1 MREDTSAYEVLY
13 SQVLEYGTVDIL
25 DFPEDVPH
33 RVVMAYFSFKAA
45 ERAFEAASEALAV
58 YLYAECND
66 GFRANFEAAGG
77 LL

>member
-13 SQVLEYGTVDIL
+13 SQMLWNGTVDIL
-25 DFPEDVPH
+25 DFPGDVPH
-33 RVVMAYFSFKAA
+33 GVVMAYFSFKAA

-58 YLYAECND
+58 YLYAECNE